1 MGWNRQEEQRR
12 KQKRSVRLLAF
23 LVCIIAVVGVVCYQK
38 QIGPFAQSTL
48 SHPKVSDSRSAK
60 QTQSDFDKL
69 AQEIFKE
76 EITDNTITLNYTL
89 KDKENY
95 GIVDAEPTL
104 GEYSLKEMKN
114 SLVVSEN
121 RVATLETYD
130 YDKLTKEQKLLYDIV
145 YILSKQNLKA
155 ADFLEYGEC
164 LGPTSGIQAQLPI
177 YFAEYSFRSKADVDE
192 YIKLLGLVPA
202 YFKQI
207 LAFEQNKSKKG
218 IFMSDTTVQAIIDQ
232 CSGFIKEPEKNYLIT
247 VFDGKVTG
255 LGDLTDAEKTA
266 YSQQNKD
273 AVLKSIIPAYQTL
286 IDGLTKLKGTGKNDK
301 GLCHLKKGK
310 EYYAYLVEAKTGS
323 SRSLNEIN
331 SLLDDHITELK
342 KEIAKTISDSPDV
355 YYDAQK
361 VTYQYDTP
369 QKAMEHLKEAIAQD
383 FPALGEDISCEVK
396 YVDKSLEDSMSP
408 AFYLTP
414 AFDDYK
420 NNVVYINQNEKYD
433 LSKAFTTI
441 GHETYPGHLY
451 QTCYFDS
458 TNPNPLR
465 NVVNISGYSEGWGTY
480 AELYSY
486 DLAGLDKK
494 VAKLLKDNT
503 LATLCLYAKADLGI
517 HYLGWDEKK
526 LQSYMTDFGF
536 SKTDVLAIYKSLIA
550 EPASYMPY
558 TIGYLEIKDLMD
570 KAEDKLGKRFVIKDF
585 HKFYLSIGPAP
596 FAVIEDRL
604 DEWIESKMK

>member
-1 MGWNRQEEQRR
+1 MGWNMQEDQRR
-12 KQKRSVRLLAF
+12 KQKKSIRLLLLF
-23 LVCIIAVVGVVCYQK
+23 VCIAVVIGVICYQK
-38 QIGPFAQSTL
+38 KIGPFAQSTL
-48 SHPKVSDSRSAK
+48 THPQVHDSRSVK
-60 QTQSDFDKL
+60 KTQSDFDKL
-69 AQEIFKE
+69 IQEFFKAE
-76 EITDNTITLNYTL
+76 VTDNTITLNYTL
-89 KDKENY
+89 KNKENY
-95 GIVDAEPTL
+95 GITEAEPTL

-114 SLVVSEN
+114 SLAVSEN

-130 YDKLTKEQKLLYDIV
+130 YEKLTKEQKLIYDMV
-145 YILSKQNLKA
+145 YILSKQNLES

-164 LGPTSGIQAQLPI
+164 LGPTTGIQAQLPI
-177 YFAEYSFRSKADVDE
+177 YFAEYSFRSKVDVDE
-192 YIKLLGLVPA
+192 YIKLLGLVPK
-202 YFKQI
+202 YFEEI

-232 CSGFIKEPEKNYLIT
+232 CSEFIKEPEKNYLIT
-247 VFDGKVTG
+247 MFDGKV
-255 LGDLTDAEKTA
+255 LELSDLTDAEKTA

-301 GLCHLKKGK
+301 GLCNLKKGK
-310 EYYAYLVEAKTGS
+310 EYYAYLVKAKTGS
-323 SRSLNEIN
+323 SRSLSEIN
-331 SLLDDHITELK
+331 ALLDDTITDLK
-342 KEIAKTISDSPDV
+342 KSIAKTIADSPDV

-361 VTYQYDTP
+361 VTYKYDTP

-383 FPALGEDISCEVK
+383 FPALEDDIVCEIK

-420 NNVVYINQNEKYD
+420 NNIVYINQNERYD

-486 DLAGLDKK
+486 DLSGIDKK
-494 VAKLLKDNT
+494 VSKLLKDNT

-526 LQSYMTDFGF
+526 LQTYMTDFGF
-536 SKTDVLAIYKSLIA
+536 SKSSIKAIYESLIA

-558 TIGYLEIKDLMD
+558 TIGYLEIKALQQ
-570 KAEDKLGKRFVIKDF
+570 KAEDKLGKKFVIKDF
-585 HKFYLSIGPAP
+585 HEFYLSIGPVP
-596 FAVIEDRL
+596 FDVIEDRL
-604 DEWIESKMK
+604 DDWIETKIR